1 MEFVNK
7 IKIATL
13 LAFIYLMGI
22 ISAQATSENC
32 ECGEPENMWFKLQ
45 TENGRQKVV
54 QLDMSKGQ
62 SFADPQY
69 IYLIVQDINT
79 KELIYIVFPNGGDWT
94 AEVKDPM
101 LDALEKEF
109 KSLEEYLKQN
119 QGKGTEIKKQ
129 YNNKVGDQ

>member
-1 MEFVNK
+1 MKFLNK

-13 LAFIYLMGI
+13 LVFIYLMGI

-62 SFADPQY
+62 SFSDGMY
-69 IYLIVQDINT
+69 IYLIVQDIGT
-79 KELIYIVFPNGGDWT
+79 KELIYIVFPDGGDWT
-94 AEVKDPM
+94 AETKDPM
-101 LDALEKEF
+101 LQALEKEF
-109 KSLEEYLKQN
+109 NSLEEYLKL
-119 QGKGTEIKKQ
+119 KGNGTQIQKQ
-129 YNNKVGDQ
+129 

>member
-1 MEFVNK
+1 MKFLNK

-13 LAFIYLMGI
+13 AAFIYLMGI

-62 SFADPQY
+62 SFADPHY
-69 IYLIVQDINT
+69 IYLLVQDMDT
-79 KELIYIVFPNGGDWT
+79 KDLVYIVFPNGGEWV
-94 AEVKDPM
+94 AEKKDP
-101 LDALEKEF
+101 LLEALEKEF
-109 KSLEEYLKQN
+109 NSLEEYLKL
-119 QGKGTEIKKQ
+119 KGNGTQIQKQ
-129 YNNKVGDQ
+129 

>member
-1 MEFVNK
+1 MEFLKK

-32 ECGEPENMWFKLQ
+32 ECGEPENVWFKISS
-45 TENGRQKVV
+45 GDGYGQKVV
-54 QLDMSKGQ
+54 QLDMTRGQ
-62 SFADPQY
+62 SFSDGMY
-69 IYLIVQDINT
+69 IYLVVQDIET
-79 KELIYIVFPNGGDWT
+79 KELVYIVFPNGGDWT

-109 KSLEEYLKQN
+109 NSLEEYLKL
-119 QGKGTEIKKQ
+119 KGNGTQIQKQ
-129 YNNKVGDQ
+129 

>member
-1 MEFVNK
+1 MDFLKK

-32 ECGEPENMWFKLQ
+32 ECGEPENVWFKISS
-45 TENGRQKVV
+45 GDGYGQKVV
-54 QLDMSKGQ
+54 QLDMTRGQ
-62 SFADPQY
+62 SFSDGMY
-69 IYLIVQDINT
+69 IYIVVQDIET
-79 KELIYIVFPNGGDWT
+79 KELVYVVFPNGGDWT

-109 KSLEEYLKQN
+109 NSLEEYLKL
-119 QGKGTEIKKQ
+119 KGNGTQIQKQ
-129 YNNKVGDQ
+129 

>member
-1 MEFVNK
+1 MEFLKK

-32 ECGEPENMWFKLQ
+32 ECGEPENVWFKISS
-45 TENGRQKVV
+45 GDGYGQKVV
-54 QLDMSKGQ
+54 QLDMTRGQ
-62 SFADPQY
+62 SFSDGMY

-94 AEVKDPM
+94 AEIKDPM
-101 LDALEKEF
+101 LQALEKEF
-109 KSLEEYLKQN
+109 NSLEEYLKL
-119 QGKGTEIKKQ
+119 KGDGTQIQKQ
-129 YNNKVGDQ
+129 

>member
-1 MEFVNK
+1 MKFLKK

-32 ECGEPENMWFKLQ
+32 ECGEPENVWFKISSEQ
-45 TENGRQKVV
+45 DGYGQKIV
-54 QLDMSKGQ
+54 QLDMTRGQ
-62 SFADPQY
+62 SFSDGMY
-69 IYLIVQDINT
+69 IYIVVQDIET
-79 KELIYIVFPNGGDWT
+79 KELIYVVFPNGGDWT

-109 KSLEEYLKQN
+109 KSLEEYLKS
-119 QGKGTEIKKQ
+119 KGSTQIQKQ
-129 YNNKVGDQ
+129 